1 MKTEYKFI
9 EALKYMMA
17 EQPLETISV
26 AAISKKCGVQRQ
38 TFYYYFNDIY
48 DLIMVTFLNEKITEI
63 NFVKNFDEMLDC
75 FFAYY
80 KTNKGF
86 LDAIM
91 ESAGKDAFVEF
102 IQNNAY
108 QTYLRF
114 VNMVSDSKE
123 LTAPEKKAIARYH
136 SNAFSNVFI
145 NYLSSHKQ
153 KTLPELRAQFTF
165 LRDDFIK
172 EAINETIK
180 KKKKNSSTQQGKK

>member
-63 NFVKNFDEMLDC
+63 NFVKTFDEMLDC

-80 KTNKGF
+80 KTNKKF
-86 LDAIM
+86 LDAIID
-91 ESAGKDAFVEF
+91 SAGKDSFVEF

-114 VNMVSDSKE
+114 VNMVNDSKE
-123 LTAPEKKAIARYH
+123 LTAVEKKSIARYH
-136 SNAFSNVFI
+136 ANAFSNVFI

-153 KTLPELRAQFTF
+153 KTFPELKSQFVF
-165 LRDDFIK
+165 LKDDFIK
-172 EAINETIK
+172 EAVNEIVR
-180 KKKKNSSTQQGKK
+180 KKKKNSSTQAAKK

>member
-1 MKTEYKFI
+1 MKTERKFI
-9 EALKYMMA
+9 DALKTMMA

-26 AAISKKCGVQRQ
+26 AAIAKKCGVQRQ

-80 KTNKGF
+80 KTNKKF
-86 LDAIM
+86 LDATI
-91 ESAGKDAFVEF
+91 ESAGKDAFTEF

-114 VNMVSDSKE
+114 ISMINDSKE
-123 LTAPEKKAIARYH
+123 LTTVEKKAIARYH
-136 SNAFSNVFI
+136 SNAFANVFI

-153 KTLPELRAQFTF
+153 KSYPELKSQFEF
-165 LRDDFIK
+165 LKDDFIK
-172 EAINETIK
+172 EAVSDTIK
-180 KKKKNSSTQQGKK
+180 RKKKNATQAAKK